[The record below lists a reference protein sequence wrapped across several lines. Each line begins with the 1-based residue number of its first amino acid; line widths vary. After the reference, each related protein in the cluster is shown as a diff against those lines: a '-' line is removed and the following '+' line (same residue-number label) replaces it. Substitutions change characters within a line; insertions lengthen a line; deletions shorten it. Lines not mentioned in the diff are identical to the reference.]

1 MGTRSTAPLPM
12 LRWLGPLG
20 LLLGEYLLISL
31 RFDAL
36 PLLHSAGWTH
46 GFGHLGIAAPLAVV
60 VATLGY
66 VLAGDRVKSELAS
79 ELGRPLRPF
88 QVWGFLLANLA
99 CYAGLVALTIAS
111 LARVRAGQNVPP
123 SWLIAFLLLT
133 AATTLALLFIVVPPR
148 AAVWLVKSSQR
159 LILFSVGAGALAWV
173 AGVASGALW
182 NALRKLTLDTV
193 YFMISPFTQD
203 IGYAPED
210 AIIGVGE
217 FFVVVAPECSGLEG
231 IGLII
236 VVLAVY
242 LWSARARLIFP
253 RALWLVPAGVALV
266 WFGNA
271 LRIALLLAVGVHFS
285 PEIALSG
292 FHSKAGWIFFCA
304 IALASIAY
312 VERSPKLNRDAK
324 ALPEQERE
332 WNPTAT
338 YLAPQLV
345 LIATALVTG
354 LFAIGLLDL
363 GYGLRVAAV
372 VLVLYLERR
381 RLPAPSW
388 PPSWHA
394 PVIGALAFGLWW
406 ILIPQ
411 RAASDVKLFRA
422 ELASLSPLA
431 AAGWIGLRVFGSC
444 LLVPIA
450 EELAFRAYLLRRL
463 ISPSFLELPAKQL
476 TVVSFVGSSLAFGLL
491 HGHDWLAATLAGGAY
506 AFAQRARGRTS
517 DAVVAHAVTNAMIA
531 VAVLVFGAYWLW
543 V

>member
-1 MGTRSTAPLPM
+1 MSSTAPLPT

-31 RFDAL
+31 QFDAL

-46 GFGHLGIAAPLAVV
+46 GFGHLGIAAPLAFV

-66 VLAGDRVKSELAS
+66 VLAGDRVKSEFADQLS
-79 ELGRPLRPF
+79 QPLQAR
-88 QVWGFLLANLA
+88 QVWSFLGLNLA
-99 CYAGLVALTIAS
+99 CYAGLIALTIAS
-111 LARVRAGQNVPP
+111 LARVRDGHDVPFA
-123 SWLIAFLLLT
+123 WLVGFLLLA
-133 AATTLALLFIVVPPR
+133 AATMIALVFMVLPP
-148 AAVWLVKSSQR
+148 AAAAWLVKRSR
-159 LILFSVGAGALAWV
+159 GLIAISVAAGALAWL

-182 NALRKLTLDTV
+182 DLLRKLTLDTV
-193 YFMISPFTQD
+193 YLMISPFTQD

-231 IGLII
+231 IGLIV

-242 LWSARARLIFP
+242 LWSARSRLFFP

-266 WFGNA
+266 WVGNA
-271 LRIALLLAVGVHFS
+271 MRIALLLAVGVHIS

-304 IALASIAY
+304 IALALIGY
-312 VERSPKLNRDAK
+312 VERSPVFTRDAR
-324 ALPEQERE
+324 ARPAQERD

-354 LFAIGLLDL
+354 LFTIGLLDL
-363 GYGLRVAAV
+363 AYGVRVALVA
-372 VLVLYLERR
+372 LVLYLERD
-381 RLPAPSW
+381 RLPTPSW
-388 PPSWHA
+388 PASWHA
-394 PVIGALAFGLWW
+394 PVIGAVTFGAWW

-411 RAASDVKLFRA
+411 RTAGDVELYRA

-431 AAGWIGLRVFGSC
+431 AAGWIGVRVLGSC
-444 LLVPIA
+444 LIVPIA
-450 EELAFRAYLLRRL
+450 EELAFRAYLVRRL
-463 ISPSFLELPAKQL
+463 IAADFLEVPKTQL
-476 TVVSFVGSSLAFGLL
+476 TVISFLASSLAFGLL
-491 HGHDWLAATLAGGAY
+491 HGRDWIAATVAGAAY
-506 AFAQRARGRTS
+506 ALAQRVRGRTS
-517 DAVVAHAVTNAMIA
+517 DAVVAHAVTNALIA
-531 VAVLVFGAYWLW
+531 IAVLVFGAYWLW
-543 V
+543 F

>member
-1 MGTRSTAPLPM
+1 MSSTAPLPT

-31 RFDAL
+31 QFDAL

-46 GFGHLGIAAPLAVV
+46 GFGHLGIAAPLAFV

-66 VLAGDRVKSELAS
+66 VLAGDRVKSEFAEQLS
-79 ELGRPLRPF
+79 HPLQAR
-88 QVWGFLLANLA
+88 QVWSFLGVNLA
-99 CYAGLVALTIAS
+99 CYGGVIALTIAS
-111 LARVRAGQNVPP
+111 LARVRDGHDVPFA
-123 SWLIAFLLLT
+123 WLVAFLLLA
-133 AATTLALLFIVVPPR
+133 AATLLALVFVVLPPS
-148 AAVWLVKSSQR
+148 AAGWLVKRSR
-159 LILFSVGAGALAWV
+159 GLIAISVAAGALAWL

-182 NALRKLTLDTV
+182 DLLRKLTLDTV
-193 YFMISPFTQD
+193 YLMISPFTQD

-231 IGLII
+231 IGLIV

-242 LWSARARLIFP
+242 LWSARSRLFFP

-266 WFGNA
+266 WVGNA
-271 LRIALLLAVGVHFS
+271 MRIALLLAVGVHIS

-304 IALASIAY
+304 IALALIAY
-312 VERSPKLNRDAK
+312 VERSPAFTRDAR
-324 ALPEQERE
+324 AQPAQERD

-354 LFAIGLLDL
+354 LFTIGLLDL
-363 GYGLRVAAV
+363 AYGVRVALVA
-372 VLVLYLERR
+372 LVLYLERD
-381 RLPAPSW
+381 RLPTPSW
-388 PPSWHA
+388 PASWHA
-394 PVIGALAFGLWW
+394 PVIGAVTFGLWW

-411 RAASDVKLFRA
+411 RAPADVELYRA

-431 AAGWIGLRVFGSC
+431 AAGWIGVRVLGSC
-444 LLVPIA
+444 LIVPIA
-450 EELAFRAYLLRRL
+450 EELAFRAYLVRRL
-463 ISPSFLELPAKQL
+463 IAADFLEVPKTQL
-476 TVVSFVGSSLAFGLL
+476 TVISFLASSLAFGLL
-491 HGHDWLAATLAGGAY
+491 HGRDWIAATVAGAAY
-506 AFAQRARGRTS
+506 ALAQRVRGRTS
-517 DAVVAHAVTNAMIA
+517 DAVVAHAVTNALIA
-531 VAVLVFGAYWLW
+531 IAVLVFGAYWLW
-543 V
+543 F